1 MKISIITVVRNNAST
16 IKDTIDSVLKQT
28 YSNVEYIVI
37 DGSSTD
43 GTIEIIQGY
52 KKYIKKFI
60 SEKYKGVYDAMH
72 KGINLATGDVIGLL
86 NGDDVYFD
94 ETVLQNVANA
104 FKKNES
110 DCVYGDLYYVERNNL
125 DEIVRYWKSS
135 KFKKGSFARGW
146 HPPHPTFF
154 VKKEV
159 YSKYGLYD
167 IEMKVSA
174 DFDLMLRLLEKYNIT
189 SHYLPTI
196 LVRMRTG
203 GMSNK
208 TIKNIIISNQS
219 ILRSFD
225 KYKIKINKFMYLI
238 YRLLPKVMQMIRK

>member
-60 SEKYKGVYDAMH
+60 SEKDKGVYDAMN

-110 DCVYGDLYYVERNNL
+110 DCVYGDLYYVARNNL

-154 VKKEV
+154 LKKEV

>member
-60 SEKYKGVYDAMH
+60 SEKDKGVYDAMN

-154 VKKEV
+154 LKKEV

>member
-60 SEKYKGVYDAMH
+60 SEKDKGVYDAMN

-238 YRLLPKVMQMIRK
+238 HRLLPKVMQMIRK

>member
-60 SEKYKGVYDAMH
+60 SEKDKGVYDAMN

>member
-60 SEKYKGVYDAMH
+60 SEKDKGVYDAMN

-125 DEIVRYWKSS
+125 DEVVRYWKSS

>member
-1 MKISIITVVRNNAST
+1 
-16 IKDTIDSVLKQT
+16 
-28 YSNVEYIVI
+28 
-37 DGSSTD
+37 
-43 GTIEIIQGY
+43 
-52 KKYIKKFI
+52 
-60 SEKYKGVYDAMH
+60 
-72 KGINLATGDVIGLL
+72 
-86 NGDDVYFD
+86 
-94 ETVLQNVANA
+94 
-104 FKKNES
+104 
-110 DCVYGDLYYVERNNL
+110 
-125 DEIVRYWKSS
+125 VRYWKSS

-154 VKKEV
+154 LKKEV

>member
-60 SEKYKGVYDAMH
+60 SEKDKGVYDAMN

-125 DEIVRYWKSS
+125 DEVVRYWKSS

-154 VKKEV
+154 LKKEV

>member
-60 SEKYKGVYDAMH
+60 SEKDKGVYDAMN

-154 VKKEV
+154 LKKEV

-208 TIKNIIISNQS
+208 TIKNIIISNQ
-219 ILRSFD
+219 
-225 KYKIKINKFMYLI
+225 
-238 YRLLPKVMQMIRK
+238 

>member
-60 SEKYKGVYDAMH
+60 SEKDKGVYDAMN

-125 DEIVRYWKSS
+125 DKIVRYWKSS

>member
-60 SEKYKGVYDAMH
+60 SEKDKGVYDAMN

-135 KFKKGSFARGW
+135 KFKSSTAGAAR
-146 HPPHPTFF
+146 HSEH
-154 VKKEV
+154 
-159 YSKYGLYD
+159 
-167 IEMKVSA
+167 
-174 DFDLMLRLLEKYNIT
+174 
-189 SHYLPTI
+189 
-196 LVRMRTG
+196 
-203 GMSNK
+203 K
-208 TIKNIIISNQS
+208 T
-219 ILRSFD
+219 
-225 KYKIKINKFMYLI
+225 
-238 YRLLPKVMQMIRK
+238 

>member
-60 SEKYKGVYDAMH
+60 SEKDKGVYDAMN

-110 DCVYGDLYYVERNNL
+110 DCVYGDLYYVARNNL

-154 VKKEV
+154 LKKEV

-208 TIKNIIISNQS
+208 TIKNIIISNKS

>member
-28 YSNVEYIVI
+28 YSNVEYLVI

-60 SEKYKGVYDAMH
+60 SEKDKGVYDAMN

-154 VKKEV
+154 LKKEV

>member
-60 SEKYKGVYDAMH
+60 SEKDKGVYEAMN

-94 ETVLQNVANA
+94 ETVLHNVANA
-104 FKKNES
+104 FKNNES

-125 DEIVRYWKSS
+125 DKIVRYWKSS

-174 DFDLMLRLLEKYNIT
+174 DFDLMLRLLEKNNIT
-189 SHYLPTI
+189 SHYLPTV

-208 TIKNIIISNQS
+208 TIKNIITSNQS
-219 ILRSFD
+219 ILRSFE

>member
-60 SEKYKGVYDAMH
+60 SEKDKGVYDAMN

-125 DEIVRYWKSS
+125 DEVVRYWKSS

-238 YRLLPKVMQMIRK
+238 HRLLPKVMQMIRK

>member
-43 GTIEIIQGY
+43 CTIEIIQGY

-60 SEKYKGVYDAMH
+60 SEKDKGVYDAMN

-125 DEIVRYWKSS
+125 DEVVRYWKSS

-154 VKKEV
+154 LKKEV